1 MENRLRTESNQWETE
16 WEGEGYQE
24 RVGGM
29 GKLIQGGLPEGM
41 VKSWGGQVGATED
54 PS

>member
-16 WEGEGYQE
+16 W
-24 RVGGM
+24 RVKATRKGWGGM
-29 GKLIQGGLPEGM
+29 GKHQGGLPEGM

-54 PS
+54 P

>member
-1 MENRLRTESNQWETE
+1 M
-16 WEGEGYQE
+16 EGEGYQE

-29 GKLIQGGLPEGM
+29 GKHQGGLPEGM

-54 PS
+54 P